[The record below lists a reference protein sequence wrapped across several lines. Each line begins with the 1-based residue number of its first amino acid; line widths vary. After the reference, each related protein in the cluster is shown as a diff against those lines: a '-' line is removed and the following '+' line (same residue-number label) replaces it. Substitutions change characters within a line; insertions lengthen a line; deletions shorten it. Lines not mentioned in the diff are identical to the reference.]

1 MQCSETKYTPMWWPH
16 HGLVKLFDFH
26 YRRNL
31 QRLFNI
37 IGTNSDMNSS
47 IQRVLAAAAK
57 LKFCV
62 DFLHSVQAWNLSIAR
77 SRKYLPHLGIL
88 KDLNRL
94 GIRGRDM
101 ICFLLCIAMQSI
113 YKWILLCS
121 DRARA
126 HWLFAI
132 DRTKYVHMY
141 IMSHLIRV
149 CHVCLHLSL

>member
-1 MQCSETKYTPMWWPH
+1 MQCSESKYTPMWWPH
-16 HGLVKLFDFH
+16 HGLKLFDFY
-26 YRRNL
+26 YRRNP
-31 QRLFNI
+31 QRLFK
-37 IGTNSDMNSS
+37 NSS
-47 IQRVLAAAAK
+47 NQLVPATSVK
-57 LKFCV
+57 LTFCL
-62 DFLHSVQAWNLSIAR
+62 DFLHSVQVWNLSIAR
-77 SRKYLPHLGIL
+77 SWKYIPHLGIL

-141 IMSHLIRV
+141 IISHLIRV